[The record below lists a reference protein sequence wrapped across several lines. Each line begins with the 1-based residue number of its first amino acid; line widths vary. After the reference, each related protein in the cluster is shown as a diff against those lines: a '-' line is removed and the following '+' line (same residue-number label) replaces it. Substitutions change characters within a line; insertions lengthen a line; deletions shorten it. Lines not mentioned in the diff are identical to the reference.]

1 MAAGFSLPAAVA
13 LVVWAVSFIRARRQ
27 AAGKPPIV
35 DQKSLD
41 QVLELLKRLAENQAK
56 PSSSGI

>member
-13 LVVWAVSFIRARRQ
+13 LVVWGVSFIRARRQ

-41 QVLELLKRLAENQAK
+41 QVLELLKRLSENQAK